1 MAKQLY
7 EGRITQLARKH
18 SKSLTPEIRDKAQ
31 IIITDLLATARD
43 IALMNAYALSGKTA
57 QFDDIRYRGNFE
69 QHTDVVS
76 AYVERAMRSGKP
88 LEALQLLQKYKN
100 LIGTAYF
107 EGGIGNLPQDFGE
120 LEKAVQQLEK
130 DATFEIKRRAS
141 HIEAVGKIHDDAT
154 YFRGSSPRGY
164 RRGTGSR
171 PTPTYIEDAMDQ
183 DYEPPDR

>member
-18 SKSLTPEIRDKAQ
+18 SKSLAPEIRDKAQ
-31 IIITDLLATARD
+31 IMITDLLATARD
-43 IALMNAYALSGKTA
+43 IALMSAYSVSGNSA

-76 AYVERAMRSGKP
+76 AYVERVIASANP
-88 LEALQLLQKYKN
+88 LEALQVLQKHKN

-120 LEKAVQQLEK
+120 LEKAVQQLEG
-130 DATFEIKRRAS
+130 DAMGEIKRRAS
-141 HIEAVGKIHDDAT
+141 HIEAVGKAHDNAT
-154 YFRGSSPRGY
+154 YFRGSSPKGY